1 MALNFE
7 NVVVLVQQL
16 KMRFVFLEIEKR
28 RRNEIVFF
36 RHEISTH

>member
-7 NVVVLVQQL
+7 NVDVVLVQQL
-16 KMRFVFLEIEKR
+16 KMRFVFLKIEK